1 MTPAELEELR
11 GQTVTTVEQAA
22 GALGIG
28 RTLAYQLAR
37 EEGRLCEG
45 VRVLRVGR
53 LLRVPCRDI
62 LAALGAP
69 EEPHPCTCKKDG
81 EPCPIS

>member
-1 MTPAELEELR
+1 MTPEELAELR
-11 GQTVTTVEQAA
+11 GQTVTTVEHAA
-22 GALGIG
+22 KYLSVG

-53 LLRVPCRDI
+53 LMRVPCRDI
-62 LAALGAP
+62 LAALGYQ
-69 EEPHPCTCKKDG
+69 EPHECACRKS
-81 EPCPIS
+81 EAE